1 MVTPPR
7 PVHPWW
13 IVVGELS
20 GSVGRPG
27 ARERLTGFLDAL
39 EFHRA
44 SDVDTRLTGATL
56 AEREAVVLHAPDLQM
71 RARLVRADML
81 QRTGH
86 PTEAGGLAIEVNRW
100 ARQQGAGPLLARSHL
115 VLASVFESIGDAA
128 ACLDHAVRAV
138 EALDA
143 DVEPRTRGNFLTRLA
158 DAFAV
163 AESFDAARQ
172 RYREAQRIFV
182 SIGDVERQLNLL
194 NNLAYAEVEAGDA
207 AESRRVAEEMRRL
220 ADASGLGLNPAFLDT
235 LARAHIGVGE
245 YVEAEAVLGVAL
257 RALEASGDIQ
267 AMTPAELLLTLAQAQ
282 RLQGHLDAAQESLDR
297 CLAVSVE
304 RDLSGIEVDAMR
316 EQSELHAA
324 AGRFDLA
331 YEAHRVYHAKS
342 VSLGSERRDAA
353 ARTRQAL
360 FETTEAR
367 QEAQRYWRQARTD
380 PMTGL
385 PNRRFVDE
393 ELPNRLASVAN
404 GTPLVVAIVDVDNFK
419 RVNDSLSHEAGD
431 RVICAMGTV
440 LQEAIGVGVDDP
452 DGAHRFV
459 ARLGGEEYLVV
470 LPGLAPPSAIALLED
485 VRARV
490 EGHDWHAV
498 CGEIALTV
506 SIGVTIAR
514 ATDGRTDLMARADR
528 NLYAAKH
535 AGRNRVVVDQDAGA
549 WSQPPVRQLN

>member
-1 MVTPPR
+1 MVALR
-7 PVHPWW
+7 RRVHPWG
-13 IVVGELS
+13 IVGEMSDSAGRPRAWVRLS
-20 GSVGRPG
+20 GV
-27 ARERLTGFLDAL
+27 LDAL

-44 SDVDTRLTGATL
+44 SDVDRRLSGATL
-56 AEREAVVLHAPDLQM
+56 AEREAAVLHAPDLEM

-81 QRTGH
+81 HRTGH
-86 PTEAGGLAIEVNRW
+86 PTEAGALATEVNGW
-100 ARQQGAGPLLARSHL
+100 ARQHGPQSLLARSHL

-128 ACLDHAVRAV
+128 ACLDHALRAV

-143 DVEPRTRGNFLTRLA
+143 DSDPRTQGNFLTRLA

-172 RYREAQRIFV
+172 RYREAQRLFV
-182 SIGDVERQLNLL
+182 TIGDVERQLNVL
-194 NNLAYAEVEAGDA
+194 NNLAYAEAEFGDA
-207 AESRRVAEEMRRL
+207 RESRRVAEEMRRL
-220 ADASGLGLNPAFLDT
+220 ADTSGIGLNPAFLDT

-245 YVEAEAVLGVAL
+245 FEQAEVAL
-257 RALEASGDIQ
+257 HVALEALESSGDVQ
-267 AMTPAELLLTLAQAQ
+267 ALTPAELLLTLAETQ
-282 RLQGHLDAAQESLDR
+282 RKQGRLDAAQASLDR

-304 RDLSGIEVDAMR
+304 RDLSGIAVEATR

-331 YEAHRVYHAKS
+331 YEAHRVYHARS
-342 VSLGSERRDAA
+342 LSLGSERRDAA

-393 ELPNRLASVAN
+393 ELPNRLASVAS
-404 GTPLVVAIVDVDNFK
+404 GAPLVIAIVDADHFK
-419 RVNDSLSHEAGD
+419 RVNDTLSHEVGD
-431 RVICAMGTV
+431 RAICALGTV
-440 LQEAIGVGVDDP
+440 LQEAIGVGVDEP
-452 DGAHRFV
+452 DGAQRFV

-470 LPGLAPPSAIALLED
+470 LAGLAPPGALALLEE

-490 EGHDWHAV
+490 EGHAWRTV
-498 CGEIALTV
+498 CGDLALTV
-506 SIGVTIAR
+506 SIGATIAR
-514 ATDGRTDLMARADR
+514 PTDKRSDIMERADR

-535 AGRNRVVVDQDAGA
+535 AGRNRLVVDRDAGA
-549 WSQPPVRQLN
+549 WNPPTVLNLR